1 MSGWRRLRALGRLR
15 ATLTYGGLLLA
26 VTSALVALG
35 PHAQA
40 RAIERASTNLHN
52 LGHGHV
58 GTLLG
63 SAFVV
68 DAGPIALWLPGL
80 LCLLGLGES
89 IWGSRQLIYA
99 FVTGHVGATL
109 LVAIGLTAA
118 VESGWTS
125 ADITRATDVGTSYGA
140 TAVLGALAVA
150 VPGRWRPAVLG
161 AWLGVGVAAVAVGRD
176 FTDVGHGVAL
186 LLGMAVATRF
196 GAPGAWTGW
205 RLVLLG
211 VASWFGFLMLAG
223 TVEAMAAAAAC
234 GAAGSVVAGA
244 LTATRRAYL
253 GAAHDQCGAT
263 PRV

>member
-1 MSGWRRLRALGRLR
+1 MVRALVSRWRPLRSLGRLR
-15 ATLTYGGLLLA
+15 ATLLYGAILLA

-35 PHAQA
+35 PQAQA
-40 RAIERASTNLHN
+40 RAVERASTNLHN

-68 DAGPIALWLPGL
+68 DAGPVALWLPGL
-80 LCLLGLGES
+80 LCLLGLAES
-89 IWGSRQLIYA
+89 IWGSRHLIYA
-99 FVTGHVGATL
+99 FVTGHIGATL
-109 LVAIGLTAA
+109 LVAIGLTAG
-118 VESGWTS
+118 VESGW
-125 ADITRATDVGTSYGA
+125 APAEITRATDVGTSYGA

-150 VPGRWRPAVLG
+150 VPGRWRPAVIG

-205 RLVLLG
+205 RFALLG

-223 TVEAMAAAAAC
+223 TVDAMAAAAAC
-234 GAAGSVVAGA
+234 GAVGAVVVGALAGA
-244 LTATRRAYL
+244 RRAYL
-253 GAAHDQCGAT
+253 GDS
-263 PRV
+263 

>member
-1 MSGWRRLRALGRLR
+1 LGRLR
-15 ATLTYGGLLLA
+15 ATLIYGAILLA

-35 PHAQA
+35 PEAQA
-40 RAIERASTNLHN
+40 RAVERASTNLHN

-89 IWGSRQLIYA
+89 IWGSRHLIYA

-109 LVAIGLTAA
+109 LVAIGLTGA
-118 VESGWTS
+118 VESGWTP
-125 ADITRATDVGTSYGA
+125 AEITRATDVGTSYGA

-150 VPGRWRPAVLG
+150 VPGRWRPAVIG
-161 AWLGVGVAAVAVGRD
+161 AWVGVGVAAVAVGRD
-176 FTDVGHGVAL
+176 FTDVGHGLAL

-205 RLVLLG
+205 RLVLLAF
-211 VASWFGFLMLAG
+211 ASWFGFLMLAG

-234 GAAGSVVAGA
+234 GAAGAVCGAAGAILVGA
-244 LTATRRAYL
+244 LTAARRAHL
-253 GAAHDQCGAT
+253 GATHDHCGAT

>member
-1 MSGWRRLRALGRLR
+1 MSRLRVLR
-15 ATLTYGGLLLA
+15 ATLLYGVTLIA
-26 VTSALVALG
+26 VTMALVELG
-35 PHAQA
+35 PEAQA
-40 RAIERASTNLHN
+40 RAVERASTNLHN

-80 LCLLGLGES
+80 LCLLGLAELV
-89 IWGSRQLIYA
+89 WGSRQLMYA

-109 LVAIGLTAA
+109 LVALGLTAA
-118 VESGWTS
+118 VKTGWTS

-150 VPGRWRPAVLG
+150 VPARCRAAMIG

-176 FTDVGHGVAL
+176 FTDVGHGLAL

-196 GAPGAWTGW
+196 GAPGVWTGW
-205 RLVLLG
+205 RFALLG
-211 VASWFGFLMLAG
+211 VASCFGFLMLAG
-223 TVEAMAAAAAC
+223 TVEAMVAAAVFGTV
-234 GAAGSVVAGA
+234 GAGVGVA
-244 LTATRRAYL
+244 LMATRGSARL
-253 GAAHDQCGAT
+253 GVTGRDNVGSRPC
-263 PRV
+263 

>member
-1 MSGWRRLRALGRLR
+1 MAPWRRLRSLGRLR
-15 ATLTYGGLLLA
+15 ATLVYGTILVA

-35 PHAQA
+35 PEAQS
-40 RAIERASTNLHN
+40 RAVERASTNLHN

-80 LCLLGLGES
+80 LCLLGLAES
-89 IWGSRQLIYA
+89 IWGSRHLIYA

-118 VESGWTS
+118 VASGWTS
-125 ADITRATDVGTSYGA
+125 AEITRATDVGTSYGA
-140 TAVLGALAVA
+140 AAVLGALAVA
-150 VPGRWRPAVLG
+150 VPGRWRPAVIG

-176 FTDVGHGVAL
+176 FTDVGHAL
-186 LLGMAVATRF
+186 ALVLGMAVATRF
-196 GAPGAWTGW
+196 GAPAAWTGW
-205 RLVLLG
+205 RLAVLG

-223 TVEAMAAAAAC
+223 TVEAMVAAVAC
-234 GAAGSVVAGA
+234 GTAGAVVAGA
-244 LTATRRAYL
+244 LTATRRAHL
-253 GAAHDQCGAT
+253 RATRDQCGAT

>member
-1 MSGWRRLRALGRLR
+1 MGRLR
-15 ATLTYGGLLLA
+15 ATCLYGATLVA

-35 PHAQA
+35 PEAQA
-40 RAIERASTNLHN
+40 RAVERASTNLHN

-80 LCLLGLGES
+80 LCVLGLAELV
-89 IWGSRQLIYA
+89 WGSGHLIYA

-118 VESGWTS
+118 VQSGWTS
-125 ADITRATDVGTSYGA
+125 SEITRATDVGTSYGA

-150 VPGRWRPAVLG
+150 VPGRWRPAVIG

-176 FTDVGHGVAL
+176 FTDVGHGMAL

-205 RLVLLG
+205 RFALLG
-211 VASWFGFLMLAG
+211 VASWFGLLMLAG
-223 TVEAMAAAAAC
+223 TAEALVAAVAC
-234 GAAGSVVAGA
+234 GAAGAVVASA
-244 LTATRRAYL
+244 VAATRAYL
-253 GAAHDQCGAT
+253 GANRGQFGAT